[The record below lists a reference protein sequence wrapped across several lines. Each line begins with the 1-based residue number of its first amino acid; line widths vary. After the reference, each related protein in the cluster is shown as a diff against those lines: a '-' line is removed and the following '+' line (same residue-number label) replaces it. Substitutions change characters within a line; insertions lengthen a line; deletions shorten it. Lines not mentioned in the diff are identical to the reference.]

1 MNTKD
6 STETLASSA
15 VETKLL
21 AKGVEVQPVKTYGIG
36 IDCHSKFIQV
46 CVLARLDQKF
56 YAHQKEFN
64 TDWNSLIEAKIWVC
78 TVLKEATKPQVD
90 ISLPLHYCIES
101 TSTYHMPILLAW
113 EGAPSIVNPTIAG
126 ATKRKTDV
134 LDAKLLATH
143 DLIGVWRES
152 YLPSTEIKE
161 LRLLVAE
168 RDRCISEANVAS
180 RRINNSV
187 VRFGLTVGRKGS
199 VTKDKDVRSI
209 VMNQISDDPNYDVN
223 VCPIGIPDDVK
234 QIIRANYDKYD
245 SLTTQAEAW
254 RNQILSKVYSMEWET
269 DTSLLSGQEML
280 QLLTTAPQV
289 GELTA
294 VTWLVHIIT
303 PRRFSNSKAIAAYCG
318 LDPSLKISAKH
329 ITSTRKRGGNKDLH
343 YALTSA
349 VDRLIR
355 NHTEMFGQWGFN
367 LYRQTGKWNKAANA
381 VARKLCVSLFYMMKT
396 GQTFSYE
403 KYNLVKNLDTFD
415 IPVEYLPALNP
426 DFKRYIRILHEH
438 DIDTTADMVT
448 AYLSCKLGSY
458 RGLGKKYFIT
468 LRDFLNHQHKYKELY
483 LNLELERSSQT

>member
-1 MNTKD
+1 
-6 STETLASSA
+6 
-15 VETKLL
+15 
-21 AKGVEVQPVKTYGIG
+21 
-36 IDCHSKFIQV
+36 
-46 CVLARLDQKF
+46 
-56 YAHQKEFN
+56 
-64 TDWNSLIEAKIWVC
+64 
-78 TVLKEATKPQVD
+78 
-90 ISLPLHYCIES
+90 
-101 TSTYHMPILLAW
+101 MPILLAW

-349 VDRLIR
+349 
-355 NHTEMFGQWGFN
+355 
-367 LYRQTGKWNKAANA
+367 
-381 VARKLCVSLFYMMKT
+381 
-396 GQTFSYE
+396 
-403 KYNLVKNLDTFD
+403 
-415 IPVEYLPALNP
+415 
-426 DFKRYIRILHEH
+426 
-438 DIDTTADMVT
+438 AD
-448 AYLSCKLGSY
+448 G
-458 RGLGKKYFIT
+458 
-468 LRDFLNHQHKYKELY
+468 
-483 LNLELERSSQT
+483 